1 MYILVMTSRV
11 SDDISREVGVLIP
24 TRNRPE
30 KVRKLLDS
38 LAASSIKPVQVVIV
52 SSGLDISEVILEYA
66 RVLRVDYLHSE
77 VSGQVNQKKIGCNL
91 LHANLD
97 WVIFLDDDLVLEPSC
112 IENALNGADKFQK
125 ESGSSVSGIGLALP
139 STTRGSEESSVIK
152 LVGRFFGVSNSEPG
166 AVQKNG
172 HAASYLECQ
181 VITPTQWLNGAS
193 MWRRNLVNNYGL
205 DLISTNYAACEDLLF
220 SYPIS
225 LREKLIFVPNAR
237 VDFQDIEL
245 TNFEKFSVFK
255 SAALWRLYFVS
266 TNQGFSVP
274 YFLFTQVGR
283 NLFGTYKSNSSRAKF
298 LWAATILWI
307 QLVYLSRNKSRIE
320 KVLKNL

>member
-1 MYILVMTSRV
+1 MTFGV
-11 SDDISREVGVLIP
+11 SADISREVGVLIP

-52 SSGLDISEVILEYA
+52 SSGLDISNVILEYEK
-66 RVLRVDYLHSE
+66 VLRVDYLHSE
-77 VSGQVNQKKIGCNL
+77 ISGQVNQKKIGCNL

-97 WVIFLDDDLVLEPSC
+97 WVIFLDDDLVLAPTC
-112 IENALNGADKFQK
+112 IESALNGADIFQK
-125 ESGSSVSGIGLALP
+125 ESGSRVSGIGLALP
-139 STTRGSEESSVIK
+139 STTRDSGESNVIK
-152 LVGRFFGVSNSEPG
+152 LAGKFFGVSNSKPG
-166 AVQKNG
+166 AVHKNG
-172 HAASYLECQ
+172 HAASYLDCQ

-193 MWRRNLVNNYGL
+193 MWRRNLVDNYGL

-220 SYPIS
+220 SFPIS

-237 VDFQDIEL
+237 VNFQDIEL

-266 TNQGFSVP
+266 TNPGFSVP
-274 YFLFTQVGR
+274 YFLFTQIGR
-283 NLFGTYKSNSSRAKF
+283 NLFGTYKSKASRLRF
-298 LWAATILWI
+298 LWCATLLWVE
-307 QLVYLSRNKSRIE
+307 LLYLSRNKLRIE
-320 KVLKNL
+320 NALRNL

>member
-1 MYILVMTSRV
+1 MASGV
-11 SDDISREVGVLIP
+11 SDHISREVGVLIP

-38 LAASSIKPVQVVIV
+38 LVASSIKPTQVVIV
-52 SSGLDISEVILEYA
+52 SSGSEISDVILEYA
-66 RVLRVDYLHSE
+66 KMLKVDYLHSE
-77 VSGQVNQKKIGCNL
+77 VSGQINQKKIGCKL

-97 WVIFLDDDLVLEPSC
+97 WVIFLDDDLVLAPSC
-112 IENALNGADKFQK
+112 IENALNGADSFQK

-139 STTRGSEESSVIK
+139 STTRESGENSVIK
-152 LVGRFFGVSNSEPG
+152 LAGRFFGVSNSKPG
-166 AVQKNG
+166 AVHKNG
-172 HAASYLECQ
+172 HAASYLDCQ
-181 VITPTQWLNGAS
+181 VVTPTQWLNGAS
-193 MWRRNLVNNYGL
+193 MWRRNLVDNYGL
-205 DLISTNYAACEDLLF
+205 ELISTNYAACEDLLF

-266 TNQGFSVP
+266 TNPDFSVP
-274 YFLFTQVGR
+274 YFLFTQIGR
-283 NLFGTYKSNSSRAKF
+283 NLFGTYKSDASRVKF
-298 LWAATILWI
+298 LWKATILWI
-307 QLVYLSRNKSRIE
+307 ELAYLSRNTSRIE
-320 KVLKNL
+320 NALKNL